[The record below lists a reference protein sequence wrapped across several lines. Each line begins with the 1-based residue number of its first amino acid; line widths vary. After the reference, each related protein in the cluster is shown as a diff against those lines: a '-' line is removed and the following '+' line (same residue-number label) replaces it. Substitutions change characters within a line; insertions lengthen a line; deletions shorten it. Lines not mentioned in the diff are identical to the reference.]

1 MATYRNLN
9 EKQRKFCELYVS
21 NGYKQG
27 EAYLEAYG
35 LTDMDSARAGACR
48 ILKNQKIREYIT
60 QLQKE
65 AFEAQC
71 INAERVA
78 TKLAEIAFAQ
88 KDDQYY
94 TAPNQLKALDLLQK
108 QLGLQNQKIEMPS
121 QDININIVQE
131 NTDETS
137 TD

>member
-108 QLGLQNQKIEMPS
+108 QLGLQNQKIEMSS

-131 NTDETS
+131 NTHETS

>member
-1 MATYRNLN
+1 MSTYRNLN

-108 QLGLQNQKIEMPS
+108 QLGLQNQKIEMSS

>member
-78 TKLAEIAFAQ
+78 TKLAEIAFAD
-88 KDDQYY
+88 KSDQYY
-94 TAPNQLKALDLLQK
+94 TAPNQLKALDVLQK
-108 QLGLQNQKIEMPS
+108 QLGLQNQKIEMSS

>member
-27 EAYLEAYG
+27 EAYLEAYD

-78 TKLAEIAFAQ
+78 TKLAEIAFAD
-88 KDDQYY
+88 KSDQYY
-94 TAPNQLKALDLLQK
+94 TAPNQLKALDLLHK
-108 QLGLQNQKIEMPS
+108 QLGLQNQKIEMSS

>member
-108 QLGLQNQKIEMPS
+108 QLGLQNQKIEMSS
-121 QDININIVQE
+121 QDIDINIVQE

>member
-21 NGYKQG
+21 NGYKQT
-27 EAYLEAYG
+27 EAYQEAYG
-35 LTDMDSARAGACR
+35 LDNRESIWASSSRL
-48 ILKNQKIREYIT
+48 LKNDRVREYIRE
-60 QLQKE
+60 LQKE

-78 TKLAEIAFAQ
+78 TKLAEVAFAD

-94 TAPNQLKALDLLQK
+94 TPSNQLKALDLLQK
-108 QLGLQNQKIEMPS
+108 QLGLQNQKIEMSS

>member
-1 MATYRNLN
+1 
-9 EKQRKFCELYVS
+9 
-21 NGYKQG
+21 
-27 EAYLEAYG
+27 
-35 LTDMDSARAGACR
+35 MDSARAGACR

-78 TKLAEIAFAQ
+78 TKLAEIAFAD
-88 KDDQYY
+88 KSDQYY

-108 QLGLQNQKIEMPS
+108 QLGLQNQKIEMSS

>member
-27 EAYLEAYG
+27 EAYLEAYD
-35 LTDMDSARAGACR
+35 LTDIDSARAGACR

-78 TKLAEIAFAQ
+78 TKLAEVAFAD
-88 KDDQYY
+88 KNDQYY
-94 TAPNQLKALDLLQK
+94 TPSNQLKALDLLQK
-108 QLGLQNQKIEMPS
+108 QLGLQNQKIEMSS

>member
-48 ILKNQKIREYIT
+48 ILKNQKIRQYIT

-78 TKLAEIAFAQ
+78 TKLAEIAFAD
-88 KDDQYY
+88 KSDQYY

-108 QLGLQNQKIEMPS
+108 QLGLQNQKIEMSS